1 MLREQL
7 FDLHFNLKQRINK
20 EKSAIVPARKLTTAE
35 EHAVKEAWGSDIR
48 ISYCERVLGVF
59 IGLDA
64 TIETQ
69 YDAALAKLERALE
82 IYMGIRSD
90 LTVAIRIAVSNV
102 FLVSLL
108 KTLFAYPNRH
118 FWMPWTVVQRV
129 EAALL
134 KFIAPI
140 GWVKLRLL
148 SHLRGVYGIRQEL
161 KDLRLSNV
169 AALLSSYG

>member
-1 MLREQL
+1 MR
-7 FDLHFNLKQRINK
+7 
-20 EKSAIVPARKLTTAE
+20 
-35 EHAVKEAWGSDIR
+35 
-48 ISYCERVLGVF
+48 
-59 IGLDA
+59 
-64 TIETQ
+64 
-69 YDAALAKLERALE
+69 
-82 IYMGIRSD
+82 IRSD
-90 LTVAIRIAVSNV
+90 LTVAIRIAVANV
-102 FLVSLL
+102 FLVS
-108 KTLFAYPNRH
+108 LFAYPNRH